1 MFMKYSDANKISK
14 WADDLDGVFA
24 MSDLKV
30 LFSERTES
38 ALYKKL
44 TGLIEERLLVKVMRG
59 LYATPATSLA
69 VISNRINPD
78 SYISTGTVLARNMII
93 GSVPAYKIQAIKV
106 GRPRVYKFDTGIIE
120 HLSIA
125 PNLFLGFSLCN
136 GLKYASSEKA
146 FIDACYYRYKG
157 KSFSFDLG
165 SDVDLDALDST
176 LIAQYLTRYE
186 KRFVMF
192 FRKIWGVL

>member
-1 MFMKYSDANKISK
+1 MKYDDANKINK
-14 WADDLDGVFA
+14 WADDLGGVFT

-30 LFSERTES
+30 LFAERTEA

-44 TGLIEERLLVKVMRG
+44 TGLIEEKLLVKVKRG
-59 LYATPATSLA
+59 LYATPTTSLA

-93 GSVPAYKIQAIKV
+93 GSVPAYKVQAVKV
-106 GRPRVYKFDTGIIE
+106 GRPRIYKFDMGIIE

-125 PNLFLGFSLCN
+125 PDLFFGFSLCD

-157 KSFSFDLG
+157 RRFSFDLD
-165 SDVDLDALDST
+165 SDINKEALNPDLIS
-176 LIAQYLTRYE
+176 QYLTKYDE
-186 KRFVMF
+186 RFINF
-192 FRKIWGVL
+192 FRSLWV

>member
-1 MFMKYSDANKISK
+1 MKYSDANKIVK
-14 WADDLDGVFA
+14 WADDLDGVFT

-30 LFSERTES
+30 LFAERTEA

-44 TGLIEERLLVKVMRG
+44 TGLIEEKLLVKVKRG
-59 LYATPATSLA
+59 LYVTPTTSLA

-93 GSVPAYKIQAIKV
+93 GSVPAYKLQAVKV
-106 GRPRVYKFDTGIIE
+106 GRPRIYQFDMGIIE

-125 PNLFLGFSLCN
+125 PDLFFGFSLCD

-157 KSFSFDLG
+157 RRFSFDLD
-165 SDVDLDALDST
+165 SDINKEALNPDLIS
-176 LIAQYLTRYE
+176 QYLTKYDE
-186 KRFVMF
+186 RFINF
-192 FRKIWGVL
+192 FSGLWE